1 MADAEIPLLRRLL
14 TSISGTLTAMQE
26 VVIAAGSGVTIT
38 PTRSGQRHTL
48 TISASG
54 GGGGTPASSVVS
66 ETSYG
71 QSTVVGTST
80 DYARADHSHGSPSL
94 SSATPAALGS
104 ASAGAASTPSRADHV
119 HAMPSASDVGAY
131 YPGGTDVAIA
141 DGGTGASTAS
151 GARSNL
157 GLAIGTD
164 VQAYDAQ
171 LAALAATTP
180 TAGSIHTWTSAT
192 AASVLAA
199 GTDGYVLTMVAG
211 APAWRAALLVTVLG
225 GREFVME
232 GRTVINVPNCT
243 SVEKI

>member
-1 MADAEIPLLRRLL
+1 MSLVGRILDAVAGVRLL
-14 TSISGTLTAMQE
+14 
-26 VVIAAGSGVTIT
+26 VT
-38 PTRSGQRHTL
+38 TRSGATKAGEGLLYLDARTRTL
-48 TISASG
+48 RLATEDGDAAVGGTGG
-54 GGGGTPASSVVS
+54 GGGGTGDVTGPSASVDS
-66 ETSYG
+66 EIAVYNGTTGKVIKRATTTGLVKATSG
-71 QSTVVGTST
+71 VI
-80 DYARADHSHGSPSL
+80 
-94 SSATPAALGS
+94 SA
-104 ASAGAASTPSRADHV
+104 ASAGTD
-119 HAMPSASDVGAY
+119 Y
-131 YPGGTDVAIA
+131 YAPGSTDVAVA

-171 LAALAATTP
+171 LAALASTTP